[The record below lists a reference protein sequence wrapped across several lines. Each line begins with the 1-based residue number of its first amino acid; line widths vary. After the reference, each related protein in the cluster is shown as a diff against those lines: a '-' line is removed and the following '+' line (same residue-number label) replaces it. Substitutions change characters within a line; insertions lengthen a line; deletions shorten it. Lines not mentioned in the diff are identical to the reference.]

1 MGNLAKRLGKGL
13 EGRLPVRVLGVL
25 LLGCG
30 LLAGSARAQEGE
42 GPFAPGAGR
51 MVRGTVTAVAPDHL
65 TVKSDA
71 GETFQVAVTPN
82 TQVRK
87 GRDLVKFSDVHAGDG
102 VGAMGEIDAPNKTV
116 HALYLFLVDA
126 EQLKKA
132 REAMGKTYIA
142 GKVTAIDE
150 LKLTVQRV
158 DGVAQT
164 IAVDEDTSFK
174 RGGRG
179 MSAMMSGTGIG
190 PGTAG
195 GGPGA
200 AGSRPGGG
208 GGGPEGGE
216 SITLADVKVGDSVAG
231 PGALKSGI
239 FVPTQLYVGDPA
251 ARGNRRRGAGSQAP
265 GTQGAGTQG
274 AGTQGASTQG
284 TGPKQ

>member
-1 MGNLAKRLGKGL
+1 MANLLR
-13 EGRLPVRVLGVL
+13 RL
-25 LLGCG
+25 LLGALG
-30 LLAGSARAQEGE
+30 TVLLAGGAHAQNGDGE

-51 MVRGTVTAVAPDHL
+51 VVRGTVTAVAPDHL
-65 TVKSDA
+65 TVKSDS
-71 GETFQVAVTPN
+71 GDTFQVAVTPN

-87 GRDLVKFSDVHAGDG
+87 GRELVKLADVHPGDG

-142 GKVTAIDE
+142 GRVTAINE
-150 LKLTVQRV
+150 LKLTVERA

-179 MSAMMSGTGIG
+179 MSSMMSGAGIG

-200 AGSRPGGG
+200 AGGRTGGPG
-208 GGGPEGGE
+208 GGGPEAGE

-231 PGALKSGI
+231 PGALKNGV

-251 ARGNRRRGAGSQAP
+251 ARGNRRRGAAAGSGAGPNTP
-265 GTQGAGTQG
+265 GAQGAE
-274 AGTQGASTQG
+274 
-284 TGPKQ
+284 PKQ